1 MFVLGGVL
9 FILTPFLQ
17 IVQGN
22 EPGLVRGPSLPP
34 RRS

>member
-1 MFVLGGVL
+1 MFALGGVL

-22 EPGLVRGPSLPP
+22 DAQATGSCR
-34 RRS
+34 